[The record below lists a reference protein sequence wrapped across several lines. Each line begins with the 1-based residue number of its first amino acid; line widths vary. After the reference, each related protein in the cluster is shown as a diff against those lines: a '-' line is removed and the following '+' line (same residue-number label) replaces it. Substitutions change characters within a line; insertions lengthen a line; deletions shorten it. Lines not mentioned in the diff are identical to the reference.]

1 MICSQPETP
10 EGPVG
15 SGHLVGQCSLWTDNV
30 PRNRRFILAAVC
42 HRVVDDVD
50 GSVALLLTA
59 LDDTRSIRNA
69 RATQTKRADNEHG
82 ENDLGA

>member
-1 MICSQPETP
+1 MFPTRDAGGSRWF
-10 EGPVG
+10 GPPCR
-15 SGHLVGQCSLWTDNV
+15 QCSLWTGNV
-30 PRNRRFILAAVC
+30 PRNIRFILAAVC